1 MRLAAASAA
10 GLSTPRFGDWDAF
23 VSGATA
29 LAHTGAYPD
38 RTTYFFFEAPG
49 YPFYLAAAT
58 LGHPEN
64 IALDKVVSAA
74 AGAAAAPLLAWIS
87 LALFGSRRAA
97 LATGIAG
104 ALLPSF
110 VLFSSDVESESLFL
124 PLLLVAAGLLL
135 AAADRSAAVPAA
147 ADRRPADR
155 RSAGLSLAA
164 GAALAAAALTR
175 PSALALAPLLLAPLM
190 DRRPTPPARRRLAAA
205 AVAGFALALAPWTIR
220 NALHFGELLPV
231 SDGLGATFFDG
242 NSVWANRIYG
252 LKDRRDVA
260 PMNAAMH
267 ADRVARLAAQ
277 GIVPGTEAFRSPSR
291 RSWALI
297 RAALDDRRA
306 DPAGARLLLARKV
319 WHWLRPYPT
328 LFWGWPVVLSATL
341 FYLALYAAAASG
353 MVSAARRGAVWFSL
367 AVLAISMA
375 VHLAIL
381 VLWRYRVPY
390 WDPILL
396 LYGVPGAG
404 RFLPAGAEE
413 LPT

>member
-1 MRLAAASAA
+1 VRLAAASAA
-10 GLSTPRFGDWDAF
+10 GLATPRFGDWDAF

-29 LAHTGAYPD
+29 LARTGTYPD

-74 AGAAAAPLLAWIS
+74 AGATAAPLLAWIS
-87 LALFGSRRAA
+87 LALFGSRRIA

-110 VLFSSDVESESLFL
+110 VLFSSDVESEALFL
-124 PLLLVAAGLLL
+124 PLLLTSAALLL
-135 AAADRSAAVPAA
+135 AAADR
-147 ADRRPADR
+147 
-155 RSAGLSLAA
+155 RSGALALVAGV
-164 GAALAAAALTR
+164 ALAAAALTR
-175 PSALALAPLLLAPLM
+175 PSALALAPLLLAPLA
-190 DRRPTPPARRRLAAA
+190 DRRSPPRARRRLAFAA
-205 AVAGFALALAPWTIR
+205 AAGFAAALAPWTLR

-242 NSVWANRIYG
+242 NSVWANRIYA
-252 LKDRRDVA
+252 LKDRREVA

-267 ADRVARLAAQ
+267 ADRVARLTAL

-306 DPAGARLLLARKV
+306 DPAGTRLLLARKV

-328 LFWGWPVVLSATL
+328 LFWGWPIVLSATL
-341 FYLALYAAAASG
+341 FYLALYAAAAAG

-367 AVLAISMA
+367 SVLAISMA

-396 LYGVPGAG
+396 LYGVPAAA
-404 RFLPAGAEE
+404 RLLPAGAEE
-413 LPT
+413 LPA

>member
-29 LAHTGAYPD
+29 LARTGTYPD

-87 LALFGSRRAA
+87 LALFGSRRMA

-104 ALLPSF
+104 AVLPSF
-110 VLFSSDVESESLFL
+110 VLFASDVQSESLFL
-124 PLLLVAAGLLL
+124 PLLLAAAALLL
-135 AAADRSAAVPAA
+135 EAADRSAAGAA
-147 ADRRPADR
+147 RSDR
-155 RSAGLSLAA
+155 RSTRLAVGA

-175 PSALALAPLLLAPLM
+175 PSALALAPLLLAPLA
-190 DRRPTPPARRRLAAA
+190 DRRSPRPARRRLAFGA
-205 AVAGFALALAPWTIR
+205 AVGFVAALAPWTIR

-242 NSVWANRIYG
+242 NSVWANRIYA
-252 LKDRRDVA
+252 LRDRRDVA

-277 GIVPGTEAFRSPSR
+277 GLVPGTEAFRSPSR

-306 DPAGARLLLARKV
+306 DPAGTRLLLARKI
-319 WHWLRPYPT
+319 WHWVRPYPT
-328 LFWGWPVVLSATL
+328 LFWGWPIVLSATL
-341 FYLALYAAAASG
+341 FYLALYAAAAAG
-353 MVSAARRGAVWFSL
+353 MIFAARRGAVRFSL

-396 LYGVPGAG
+396 LYAVPGLG
-404 RFLPAGAEE
+404 RLVPERSLA
-413 LPT
+413 

>member
-1 MRLAAASAA
+1 LLGFLVRLAAASAA
-10 GLSTPRFGDWDAF
+10 GLATPRFGDWDAF
-23 VSGATA
+23 VSGARSIA
-29 LAHTGAYPD
+29 STGAYPD

-58 LGHPEN
+58 LGHPES
-64 IALDKVVSAA
+64 IARDKIASAA

-87 LALFGSRRAA
+87 LALFGSRRIA

-110 VLFSSDVESESLFL
+110 VLFSSDVQSESLFL
-124 PLLLVAAGLLL
+124 PLLLAAAALLL
-135 AAADRSAAVPAA
+135 AAADRSAV
-147 ADRRPADR
+147 
-155 RSAGLSLAA
+155 GLALAA
-164 GAALAAAALTR
+164 GGCLAAAALTR
-175 PSALALAPLLLAPLM
+175 PSALALAPLLLAPLA
-190 DRRPTPPARRRLAAA
+190 DRRSPPRARRRLALAA
-205 AVAGFALALAPWTIR
+205 AAGFAAALAPWTIR

-242 NSVWANRIYG
+242 NSVWANRIYA
-252 LKDRRDVA
+252 LEDRRDVA

-267 ADRVARLAAQ
+267 ADRVARLAAL

-297 RAALDDRRA
+297 LAALEDRRA
-306 DPAGARLLLARKV
+306 DPAGTRLLLARKI

-328 LFWGWPVVLSATL
+328 PFWGWPIVLSATL
-341 FYLALYAAAASG
+341 FYLALYAAAAAG
-353 MVSAARRGAVWFSL
+353 MATAVRRGTVWFSL

-396 LYGVPGAG
+396 LYSVPAAG
-404 RFLPAGAEE
+404 RWLAGRATGRS
-413 LPT
+413 LA